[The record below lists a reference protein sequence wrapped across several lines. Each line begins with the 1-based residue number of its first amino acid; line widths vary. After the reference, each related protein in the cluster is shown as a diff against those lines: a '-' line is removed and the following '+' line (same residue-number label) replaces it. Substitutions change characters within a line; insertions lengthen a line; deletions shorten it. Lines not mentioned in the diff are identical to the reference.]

1 MKKGKTVEQNLD
13 YFKKICSSDFYK
25 NDKEFISIIGKL
37 TEQSAA
43 LSNTAVTL
51 ASILSDADRIKLDM
65 IENEVRLGLSTENK
79 PYGFSAP
86 ILVQNTALIYKTKN
100 KEMKEQV
107 SKFINILE
115 TYMSIEDIQL
125 QREMLIDAKDL
136 TVSLKALKVN
146 PLHLIINKQ
155 RAKVWYLLDSVYEK
169 TLKKFDIDFFI
180 KKIKNTG
187 AKHNSAL
194 SGIRGYHSTRQA
206 NIKKIIKAQRS
217 AASQEE
223 IDALQESIDRDL
235 GTDIEPLLI
244 DTKKIMDSLNFMLE
258 ELPDELSSDQSHELK
273 QFLPAISEYY
283 IDQSYAMSGGNSY
296 TTLAKNLKF
305 MQKSID
311 KNESASVIL
320 EQLSKLDMTMQHLYI
335 LHWIAESLLKE
346 INLCFTFKCSM
357 GGLIKTY
364 KKYNQESR
372 SNFGDIQSAVHFRN
386 NIAHNGLIWNPE
398 GIKIAIEAYR
408 EYIDIIA
415 SESKFDLSKFKLP
428 RMDRELTPE
437 QKEIRID
444 SCISLNFKKTVE
456 EFKDLENGMYDE
468 LVRKLEKANW
478 TLDRDTVKGLRTR
491 IRKNE
496 QEEFCQEHFNIS
508 YKEAQR
514 LFTQFAEQ
522 NFKDYDAKSSK
533 AMALFTWTFSRK
545 DEQEHKES
553 VQKNIAKLKDRIV
566 TVAPG
571 IMSSK
576 ADVSGGGIWKMLG
589 LKK

>member
-1 MKKGKTVEQNLD
+1 LKKGKTVEQNLD

-25 NDKEFISIIGKL
+25 NDREFIGIIGKL

-51 ASILSDADRIKLDM
+51 ASILSEADKIKLDM

-86 ILVQNTALIYKTKN
+86 LLVQNTALVYKTKN
-100 KEMKEQV
+100 QEMKIQID
-107 SKFINILE
+107 KFINILE
-115 TYMSIEDIQL
+115 TYMDVEDVAL
-125 QREMLIDAKDL
+125 QREMLTDAKDL
-136 TVSLKALKVN
+136 TASLKALKIN

-194 SGIRGYHSTRQA
+194 SGIRGYHSTRQE

-217 AASQEE
+217 AAPQEE

-346 INLCFTFKCSM
+346 INLCFSFKCSM

-364 KKYNQESR
+364 KKYNPESR
-372 SNFGDIQSAVHFRN
+372 SKFEEIQSAVHFRN

-398 GIKIAIEAYR
+398 GIKTAIEAYR

-496 QEEFCQEHFNIS
+496 QEEFCQEHFSIS

-514 LFTQFAEQ
+514 IFTQFAEQ

-553 VQKNIAKLKDRIV
+553 VQKNIIKLKDRIA
-566 TVAPG
+566 TVSPG

-576 ADVSGGGIWKMLG
+576 TDVSGGGIWKMLG